1 MSLLEI
7 ENAIRQLPPED
18 ARVLLQRVSDL
29 HHAVDQKQ
37 PLTSE
42 MIDRWRVRSG
52 FAAGMTTDEYLKL
65 VRGGDR
71 D

>member
-18 ARVLLQRVSDL
+18 AKALLERVSDL
-29 HHAVDQKQ
+29 HHPADQKQ

-42 MIDRWRVRSG
+42 IIEKWRVRSG
-52 FAAGMTTDEYLKL
+52 LAAGMTTDEYLKL
-65 VRGGDR
+65 VRAAQ
-71 D
+71 